1 MINHAKTSIL
11 FTFFFCM
18 DQGKNHVSYASINK
32 ILELLSKYHK
42 VNIKRSWL
50 FECIRYLLDSG
61 YISRMPRYEQRTGGV
76 ITQRPSMV
84 SFRKKGIDWLLAKG
98 VSGARIMLEN
108 LLNYFKRGDGRF
120 PLEKEF
126 TSKLMYP
133 SDPIEASR
141 LKQLAAISTK
151 EII

>member
-18 DQGKNHVSYASINK
+18 GQGQTHISYASINK
-32 ILELLSKYHK
+32 IRELLSKYHD

-50 FECIRYLLDSG
+50 FECIRFLIDSG
-61 YISRMPRYEQRTGGV
+61 YISRKPRYEQRTGGM

-84 SFRKKGIDWLLAKG
+84 SFTKKGIDWLLVKG
-98 VSGARIMLEN
+98 VSRARVLLEN
-108 LLNYFKRGDGRF
+108 MLNYFKREDGRF
-120 PLEKEF
+120 PTEKEF

-151 EII
+151 EIT